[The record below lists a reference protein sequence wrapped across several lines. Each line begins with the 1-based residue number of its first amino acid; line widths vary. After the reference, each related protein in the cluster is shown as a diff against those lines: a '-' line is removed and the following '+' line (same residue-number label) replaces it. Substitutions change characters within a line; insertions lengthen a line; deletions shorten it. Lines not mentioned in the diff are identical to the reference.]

1 MAYKMVC
8 IDMDGTLL
16 NSRKKISDESKNA
29 IKKIYDKGVEVVVT
43 TGRIYN
49 NAEYYSNL
57 LGVKSPVIAAN
68 GAIVKSKVD
77 SKILYENPINIE
89 ECIKLIDLL
98 YEMKLLFHF
107 YTTDGI
113 FCNNALTKMATK
125 AYMTKQVGHESLKI
139 NYHVIKSKEKWK
151 EFFKENNNKITK
163 CIIFSISP
171 EQIVKCKERLKCLEG
186 IVYFGAGKRSIEV
199 NNRGV
204 SKGNAVRAL
213 AQKYGIKRDEII
225 CIGDNENDLS
235 MIEYAGVGIA
245 MGNAIDSVK
254 EIADYITSSNDDNGV
269 AKALVKF
276 FELKEQA

>member
-1 MAYKMVC
+1 MEYKMVC

-16 NSRKKISDESKNA
+16 SSRKKISEENKNA
-29 IKKIYDKGVEVVVT
+29 IKKVHDKGVEIVVT

-68 GAIVKSKVD
+68 GAIVKSKID
-77 SKILYENPINIE
+77 SKILYENPIKIE

-113 FCNNALTKMATK
+113 FCNNGLTKFATK
-125 AYMTKQVGHESLKI
+125 VYMTKQVGHESLKI
-139 NYHVIKSKEKWK
+139 NYHVIKSKEKWRK
-151 EFFKENNNKITK
+151 FFEENNNKITK

-171 EQIVKCKERLKCLEG
+171 DTIVKCKEKLKALDG
-186 IVYFGAGKRSIEV
+186 IVYFGAGKRSIEI

-204 SKGNAVRAL
+204 SKGNAVRSL
-213 AQKYGIKRDEII
+213 AQKYGIKREEII

-269 AKALVKF
+269 AKALEKF
-276 FELKEQA
+276 FELKQ